1 MINIMEKITSRQN
14 SRVKELIKLQSK
26 KYRRQKQQ
34 FILEGF
40 TLIESALKAGAEIE
54 EIYIDSSLNLKKEVE
69 QIKEMTSDRVLF
81 INLASDLMEDVT
93 TTVNPQGIVAVARR
107 RTAPLQEVLKFEGP
121 LLLLS
126 QVQDPGNAGTLLRS
140 ASAAGFEGIIALKG
154 SVELFNP
161 KVIRASMGGI
171 FKPVITTDVETDD
184 FIKKTLEVAEE
195 RRLVLTE
202 PEADL
207 NYFAVDYQSDDIFVV
222 GNENEGI
229 PSALKSINHIPIK
242 IPLPGNLESLNAA
255 VAGSIVIF
263 DWVRQFYS

>member
-1 MINIMEKITSRQN
+1 MEKITSRQN

-34 FILEGF
+34 FLLEGF
-40 TLIESALKAGAEIE
+40 TLIESGLKAGAEIE
-54 EIYIDSSLNLKKEVE
+54 EIYVDSSLDMESEIEK
-69 QIKEMTSDRVLF
+69 IKQLTSERVLF
-81 INLASDLMEDVT
+81 INLASDLMEEVT

-107 RTAPLQEVLKFEGP
+107 RTAPLEEILEFEGP

-140 ASAAGFEGIIALKG
+140 ASAAGFEGVIALKG
-154 SVELFNP
+154 TVELFNP

-184 FIKKTLEVAEE
+184 FIKKTLETAEE
-195 RRLVLTE
+195 RKLVLTD
-202 PEADL
+202 PEAEL
-207 NYFAVDYQSDDIFVV
+207 NYFDVEFQEDDIFVV
-222 GNENEGI
+222 GNENKGI
-229 PSALKSINHIPIK
+229 PGKLRSINHVPVR
-242 IPLPGNLESLNAA
+242 IPLPGDLQSLNAA

-263 DWVRQFYS
+263 DWVRQNYS